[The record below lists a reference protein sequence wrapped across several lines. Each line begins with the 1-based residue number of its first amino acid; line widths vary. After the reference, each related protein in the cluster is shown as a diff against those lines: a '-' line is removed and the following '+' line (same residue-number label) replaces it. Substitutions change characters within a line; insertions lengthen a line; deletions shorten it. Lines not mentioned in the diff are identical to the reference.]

1 MALNTKQQSAG
12 WGGAQDIFKQR
23 LTREQREAI
32 IEQTVDKLS
41 DNLPFELMAS
51 PERLA
56 EEARATVRGIVN
68 EMRLTLSAEDLHA
81 IVTQVVGQVAGF
93 AYLYPLFQRDDIS
106 EILVNPDGKLWV
118 MEKGSMD
125 FTLVRE
131 KVDPTE
137 TDRVVEALLR
147 QSGRSLTEAVPTVS
161 AKLGRVENTELPALR
176 GGARVHMVHR
186 CVAPATGSGTHSIN
200 IRMYEPEPV
209 KPEKIISWHMAP
221 ETVIQGLLDMVAAR
235 ARVLVFGGTA
245 SGKTTLL
252 SALCDAIPKN
262 KRIVKIEDPEEIWI
276 DHPNVTTIE
285 ARGANPGMSLQ
296 EMTVAYGV
304 DNAMRMSPSY
314 LIVGEV
320 RDGAA
325 CLGLLRG
332 LMSDHS
338 GLSTTHAESP
348 QAAAYRLALLMEMDC
363 HQAFKTSYTL
373 IAEALDVF
381 VQVGF
386 DQEAGQR
393 IIKGV
398 WQINKRLGRDGAPE
412 FAPLYLP
419 GEPEIKSLSR
429 RRS

>member
-1 MALNTKQQSAG
+1 VITVLYNNQPTWDMFAES
-12 WGGAQDIFKQR
+12 
-23 LTREQREAI
+23 LTSEDKKKI
-32 IEQTVDKLS
+32 IKLTTDRLS
-41 DNLPFELMAS
+41 DHLPFELMAN
-51 PERLA
+51 PEKLTEVARGMARSVANELRLSMSSD
-56 EEARATVRGIVN
+56 ILN
-68 EMRLTLSAEDLHA
+68 E
-81 IVTQVVGQVAGF
+81 IVTTVVGQVAGF
-93 AYLYPLFQRDDIS
+93 GYLYPLFQREDIS
-106 EILVNPDGKLWV
+106 EILVNPNRTLWV
-118 MEKGSMD
+118 MQKGSMD
-125 FTLVRE
+125 FTLVR
-131 KVDPTE
+131 KDIDQRE

-161 AKLGRVENTELPALR
+161 AKLNRVENCELPALR

-186 CVAPATGSGTHSIN
+186 CVCPAANGVHSIN
-200 IRMYEPEPV
+200 IRMYEQEPV
-209 KPEKIISWHMAP
+209 KPEKIFKWNMAP
-221 ETVIQGLLDMVAAR
+221 KNVIQGILEMVANR
-235 ARVLVFGGTA
+235 ARVMVFGGTA

-252 SALCDAIPKN
+252 SALCDAIPKD
-262 KRIVKIEDPEEIWI
+262 KRIVKIEDPEEIWV

-285 ARGANPGMSLQ
+285 ARSANPGMALQ
-296 EMTVAYGV
+296 EMTVAFGV
-304 DNAMRMSPSY
+304 DNAMRMSPSW

-363 HQAFKTSYTL
+363 HQEFRTSYTL

-386 DQEAGQR
+386 DQDAGRR

-398 WQINKRLGRDGAPE
+398 WQIEKRVGANGEPL
-412 FAPLYLP
+412 FGPLYLP
-419 GEPEIKSLSR
+419 GEKVLKPLAR

>member
-1 MALNTKQQSAG
+1 MFAQS
-12 WGGAQDIFKQR
+12 
-23 LTREQREAI
+23 LTRENMKEVI
-32 IEQTVDKLS
+32 KQTTDRLS
-41 DNLPFELMAS
+41 DLPFEMMAS
-51 PERLA
+51 PEKLA
-56 EEARATVRGIVN
+56 KEARATIRQIGN
-68 EMRLTLSAEDLHA
+68 ELRLTISTTDTQE

-93 AYLYPLFQRDDIS
+93 SYLYPLFQREDIS
-106 EILVNPDGKLWV
+106 EILVNPNGTLWV
-118 MEKGSMD
+118 MKKGSMD
-125 FTLVRE
+125 FTLVKE
-131 KVDPTE
+131 NISHSDTN
-137 TDRVVEALLR
+137 RVVEALLR

-161 AKLGRVENTELPALR
+161 AKLKRVDNAELPALR
-176 GGARVHMVHR
+176 GGARIHMIHR
-186 CVAPATGSGTHSIN
+186 CVCPALDGTHSIN
-200 IRMYEPEPV
+200 IRMYEQEPV
-209 KPEKIISWHMAP
+209 KPEKIISWNMAP
-221 ETVIQGLLDMVAAR
+221 ENVIQGMLEMVASR

-252 SALCDAIPKN
+252 SALCDAIPKE
-262 KRIVKIEDPEEIWI
+262 KRVVKIEDPEEIWI

-285 ARGANPGMSLQ
+285 ARSANPGMSLQ
-296 EMTVAYGV
+296 EITVAYGV
-304 DNAMRMSPSY
+304 DNAMRMSPSW

-348 QAAAYRLALLMEMDC
+348 EAAAYRLALLMEMDC
-363 HQAFKTSYTL
+363 HQEFSTSYTL

-386 DQEAGQR
+386 DQKAGRR

-398 WQINKRLGRDGAPE
+398 WQIEKRVGENGEPV
-412 FAPLYLP
+412 FVPLYLP
-419 GEPEIKSLSR
+419 GDREMKPLAR

>member
-1 MALNTKQQSAG
+1 MTTESGASWSANNMFAQS
-12 WGGAQDIFKQR
+12 
-23 LTREQREAI
+23 LTRENMKEVI
-32 IEQTVDKLS
+32 KQTTDRLS
-41 DNLPFELMAS
+41 DLPFEMMAS
-51 PERLA
+51 PEKLA
-56 EEARATVRGIVN
+56 KEARATIRQIGN
-68 EMRLTLSAEDLHA
+68 ELRLTISTTDTQE

-93 AYLYPLFQRDDIS
+93 SYLYPLFQREDIS
-106 EILVNPDGKLWV
+106 EILVNPNGTLWV
-118 MEKGSMD
+118 MKKGSMD
-125 FTLVRE
+125 FTLVKE
-131 KVDPTE
+131 NISHSDTN
-137 TDRVVEALLR
+137 RVVEALLR

-161 AKLGRVENTELPALR
+161 AKLKRVDNAELPALR
-176 GGARVHMVHR
+176 GGARIHMIHR
-186 CVAPATGSGTHSIN
+186 CVCPALDGTHSIN
-200 IRMYEPEPV
+200 IRMYEQEPV
-209 KPEKIISWHMAP
+209 KPEKIISWNMAP
-221 ETVIQGLLDMVAAR
+221 ENVIQGMLEMVASR

-252 SALCDAIPKN
+252 SALCDAIPKE
-262 KRIVKIEDPEEIWI
+262 KRVVKIEDPEEIWI

-285 ARGANPGMSLQ
+285 ARSANPGMSLQ
-296 EMTVAYGV
+296 EITVAYGV
-304 DNAMRMSPSY
+304 DNAMRMSPSW

-348 QAAAYRLALLMEMDC
+348 EAAAYRLALLMEMDC
-363 HQAFKTSYTL
+363 HQEFSTSYTL

-386 DQEAGQR
+386 DQKAGRR

-398 WQINKRLGRDGAPE
+398 WQIEKRVGENGEPV
-412 FAPLYLP
+412 FVPLYLP
-419 GEPEIKSLSR
+419 GDREMKPLAR